1 MPGGPPVPREPTV
14 TFLLLLVAVVVVF
27 AIAAVAAGRGD
38 AMVEAVPDRPELTLP
53 EGRLLTRGDLD
64 TLRFSVGFRGYR
76 MDEVD
81 EVLDRVAAELE
92 ERDRR
97 LAECTERIQELGSQ
111 LAAGPVAADDA
122 SDHG

>member
-1 MPGGPPVPREPTV
+1 M

-38 AMVEAVPDRPELTLP
+38 AMADAVPDRPELVLP

-92 ERDRR
+92 ERDRLLEESAAR
-97 LAECTERIQELGSQ
+97 VQELESQ
-111 LAAGPVAADDA
+111 LAAGPVRADDVP
-122 SDHG
+122 DHG